1 MIKETQLAISQ
12 YGDKFYFKTVK
23 ELREQ
28 IPGRCSK
35 MYIDGKDGKTYHVG
49 YVIGQLW
56 LTIYIPY
63 RKEVKL

>member
-1 MIKETQLAISQ
+1 MIKLYISQ
-12 YGDKFYFKTVK
+12 YGDKFYAKTLK

-35 MYIDGKDGKTYHVG
+35 MYVDRNGKTFEVG

-56 LTIYIPY
+56 LTTYVPLE
-63 RKEVKL
+63 KELKS

>member
-1 MIKETQLAISQ
+1 MIKLYISQ
-12 YGDKFYFKTVK
+12 YGDRFYAKTLK

-35 MYIDGKDGKTYHVG
+35 MYVDRNGKTLDIG

-56 LTIYIPY
+56 LIAYQPIE
-63 RKEVKL
+63 KEV